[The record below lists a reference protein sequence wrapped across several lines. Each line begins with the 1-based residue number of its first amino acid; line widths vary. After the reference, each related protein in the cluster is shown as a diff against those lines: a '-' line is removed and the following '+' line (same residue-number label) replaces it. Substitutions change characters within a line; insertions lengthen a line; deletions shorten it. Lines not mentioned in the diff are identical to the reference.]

1 MKAEASDTSAAPADA
16 ARFELE
22 RKQAAEQRARRLFW
36 DRVLAAVVPLLLW
49 QLAAEYF
56 GKKWISSPY
65 DVGMRIYKM
74 ALDGSLALHSWETF
88 KEAMIGLLIGVAL
101 GIVLGIMLGMWRRLS
116 DAVDPVVMGLY
127 SLPRVSLAPLFI
139 IWLGIGLM
147 AKVTLVAS
155 IVVFVVLFSVREGV
169 RNIDRE
175 IVDSF
180 RSMNAS
186 RGALIRHVIAP
197 SLMPWLMNAIRIGIG
212 MSLVGAV
219 VGEMIGSS
227 RGLGWYVNHSAGV
240 YDMTGAITALIV
252 LMLMAMAF
260 NGILAFA
267 EKRVLHWRRG
277 SDSWMVN

>member
-1 MKAEASDTSAAPADA
+1 MKNNMDDATTDASQ
-16 ARFELE
+16 FEQE
-22 RKQAAEQRARRLFW
+22 RKNLAQQRARRQTV
-36 DRVLAAVVPLLLW
+36 DRTLAAVVPLVFW

-65 DVGMRIYKM
+65 DVGMRIWSM
-74 ALDGSLALHSWETF
+74 TLDGSLAMHSWETF
-88 KEAMIGLLIGVAL
+88 REAMLGLLIGVIL
-101 GIVLGIMLGMWRRLS
+101 GIIFGIMLGMWRRLA

-139 IWLGIGLM
+139 IWLGIGLL

-155 IVVFVVLFSVREGV
+155 MVVFVVLFSVREGV

-175 IVDSF
+175 IIESF

-186 RGALIRHVIAP
+186 KIAMIRHVITP
-197 SLMPWLMNAIRIGIG
+197 SLMPWLMTSIRIGIG

-227 RGLGWYVNHSAGV
+227 RGLGWYVNHSSGV
-240 YDMTGAITALIV
+240 YDMTGAITALFV

-260 NGILAFA
+260 NGLLALI
-267 EKRVLHWRRG
+267 ERRVLHWRSS
-277 SDSWMVN
+277 SDSWMLK

>member
-1 MKAEASDTSAAPADA
+1 MKNNMDDATTDASK
-16 ARFELE
+16 FEQE
-22 RKQAAEQRARRLFW
+22 RNKLALQRARRQTI
-36 DRVLAAVVPLLLW
+36 DRTLAAVVPLVFW

-65 DVGMRIYKM
+65 DVGMRIWSM
-74 ALDGSLALHSWETF
+74 TMDGSLAMHSWETF
-88 KEAMIGLLIGVAL
+88 REAMLGLLIGVIL
-101 GIVLGIMLGMWRRLS
+101 GIIFGIMLGMWRRLA

-139 IWLGIGLM
+139 IWLGIGLL

-155 IVVFVVLFSVREGV
+155 MVVFVVLFSVREGV

-175 IVDSF
+175 IIESF

-186 RGALIRHVIAP
+186 KIAMIRHVITP
-197 SLMPWLMNAIRIGIG
+197 SLMPWLMTSIRIGIG

-227 RGLGWYVNHSAGV
+227 RGLGWYVNHSSGV
-240 YDMTGAITALIV
+240 YDMTGAITALFV

-260 NGILAFA
+260 NGLLALI
-267 EKRVLHWRRG
+267 ERRVLHWRSS
-277 SDSWMVN
+277 SDSWMLK

>member
-1 MKAEASDTSAAPADA
+1 MKNNMDDATTDASK
-16 ARFELE
+16 FEQE
-22 RKQAAEQRARRLFW
+22 RKNLAQQRARRQTV
-36 DRVLAAVVPLLLW
+36 DRTLAAVVPLVFW

-65 DVGMRIYKM
+65 DVGMRIWSM
-74 ALDGSLALHSWETF
+74 TMDGSLAMHSWETF
-88 KEAMIGLLIGVAL
+88 REAMLGLLIGVIL
-101 GIVLGIMLGMWRRLS
+101 GIIFGIMLGMWRRLA

-139 IWLGIGLM
+139 IWLGIGLL

-155 IVVFVVLFSVREGV
+155 MVVFVVLFSVREGV

-175 IVDSF
+175 IIESF

-186 RGALIRHVIAP
+186 KIAMIRHVITP
-197 SLMPWLMNAIRIGIG
+197 SLMPWLMTSIRIGIG

-227 RGLGWYVNHSAGV
+227 RGLGWYVNHSSGV
-240 YDMTGAITALIV
+240 YDMTGAITALFV

-260 NGILAFA
+260 NGLLALI
-267 EKRVLHWRRG
+267 ERRVLHWRSS
-277 SDSWMVN
+277 SDSWMLK

>member
-1 MKAEASDTSAAPADA
+1 MKIILDDATTDASK
-16 ARFELE
+16 FEQE
-22 RKQAAEQRARRLFW
+22 RKNLAQQRARRQTV
-36 DRVLAAVVPLLLW
+36 DRTLAAVVPLVFW

-65 DVGMRIYKM
+65 DVGMRIWSM
-74 ALDGSLALHSWETF
+74 TLDGSLAMHSWETF
-88 KEAMIGLLIGVAL
+88 REAMLGLLIGVIL
-101 GIVLGIMLGMWRRLS
+101 GIIFGIMLGMWRRLA

-139 IWLGIGLM
+139 IWLGIGLL

-155 IVVFVVLFSVREGV
+155 MVVFVVLFSVREGV

-175 IVDSF
+175 IIESF

-186 RGALIRHVIAP
+186 KIAMIRHVITP
-197 SLMPWLMNAIRIGIG
+197 SLMPWLMTSIRIGIG

-227 RGLGWYVNHSAGV
+227 RGLGWYVNHSSGV
-240 YDMTGAITALIV
+240 YDMTGAITALFV

-260 NGILAFA
+260 NGLLALI
-267 EKRVLHWRRG
+267 ERRVLHWRSS
-277 SDSWMVN
+277 SDSWMLK

>member
-1 MKAEASDTSAAPADA
+1 MKNNMDDATTDASK
-16 ARFELE
+16 FEQE
-22 RKQAAEQRARRLFW
+22 RKNLAQQRARRQTV
-36 DRVLAAVVPLLLW
+36 DRTLAAVVPLVFW

-65 DVGMRIYKM
+65 DVGMRIWSM
-74 ALDGSLALHSWETF
+74 AMDGSLAMHSWETF
-88 KEAMIGLLIGVAL
+88 REAMLGLLIGVIL
-101 GIVLGIMLGMWRRLS
+101 GIIFGIMLGMWRRLA

-139 IWLGIGLM
+139 IWLGIGLL

-155 IVVFVVLFSVREGV
+155 MVVFVVLFSVREGV

-175 IVDSF
+175 IIESF

-186 RGALIRHVIAP
+186 KIAMIRHVITP
-197 SLMPWLMNAIRIGIG
+197 SLMPWLMTSIRIGIG

-227 RGLGWYVNHSAGV
+227 RGLGWYVNHSSGV
-240 YDMTGAITALIV
+240 YDMTGAITALFV

-260 NGILAFA
+260 NGLLALI
-267 EKRVLHWRRG
+267 ERRVLHWRSS
-277 SDSWMVN
+277 SDSWMLK